1 MDAKTLKDAA
11 DSFISLKK
19 RSSMKWVNTFDTTKF
34 YNVLLTGA
42 KLGKTSVSVEL
53 EEMSHYEVAG
63 EFDSLTMDK
72 AYASMLLSEKLAREV
87 AGLNVTYS
95 PSGELTIDW
104 GKTC

>member
-19 RSSMKWVNTFDTTKF
+19 RSSMKWVNTFDTAKF
-34 YNVLLTGA
+34 YKVLLTGA

-63 EFDSLTMDK
+63 DFDGLIMDK
-72 AYASMLLSEKLAREV
+72 SYAAMLLTEKLAREIQ
-87 AGLNVTYS
+87 GLNVTFTA
-95 PSGELTIDW
+95 SGELTIDW
-104 GKTC
+104 GKT